1 MPKLDLSLLG
11 SCIRNARKE
20 CGLTQ
25 KELAN
30 QTGSSVK
37 TIQDVEKGRKSPSYK
52 NTKRDWCPGWGYLL
66 IPHFSSK
73 LPLRAKK

>member
-52 NTKRDWCPGWGYLL
+52 NTKRD
-66 IPHFSSK
+66 
-73 LPLRAKK
+73 